1 MRHLLLTM
9 VILLSG
15 LVHGQVPAQNAPIQ
29 DTPVGPEQETRALS
43 GQLKEL
49 HGQVHHQLGLIDREL
64 AEVKTDKRKE
74 LLSQMHTD
82 LLNAQS
88 EIEAALNKVNDNTPD
103 VTERSS
109 IEDLMVRVKNVLE
122 RAKEMNASA
131 VN

>member
-1 MRHLLLTM
+1 MIM
-9 VILLSG
+9 ILFVG
-15 LVHGQVPAQNAPIQ
+15 LVLGQVPGQNAPIQ

-64 AEVKTDKRKE
+64 AEVKTGKRKE

-82 LLNAQS
+82 LINAQE
-88 EIEAALNKVNDNTPD
+88 EIETALNEVNDKTSEMI
-103 VTERSS
+103 ERSN
-109 IEDLMVRVKNVLE
+109 IEELMVRVNSVLE
-122 RAKEMNASA
+122 RAKVLNASA